1 MKRTVIG
8 TLFGVP
14 GFYVSQPGD
23 DLDNPQ
29 KNLLLDSRFNALE
42 IHASGRVNLNRTG
55 PINNIYTYMGNV
67 NFPSLGYIPISY
79 VSLIDNGSDVVDY
92 PPDIQS
98 INGRFANNAKV
109 RVSQNEITVYYEIG
123 GGQGTF
129 PASFSYIV
137 FRNPA

>member
-14 GFYVSQPGD
+14 GLYVSQPGD

-42 IHASGRVNLNRTG
+42 IHSAGRVNLNRSG
-55 PINNIYTYMGNV
+55 PINNTYTYMGNV
-67 NFPSLGYIPISY
+67 IFPSLGYIPISY
-79 VSLIDNGSDVVDY
+79 VSLIDNNSDVVDY

-98 INGRFANNAKV
+98 VNGRFANNAKV
-109 RVSQNEITVYYEIG
+109 RVSVNEITVYYEIG
-123 GGQGTF
+123 GGQGAF
-129 PASFSYIV
+129 NASFSYVI